1 MPLNILVDTNIF
13 IKREDPIEI
22 DNKLSKIFKKISEKG
37 DTIYIHEKSKEDL
50 LNDKDDNRKK
60 VMLSKINAYPC
71 IKSNNYY
78 QDDEYC
84 SKIKISDKKNDK
96 IDAEILYSLYNQKI
110 DFLITEDKMIH
121 KNSIKLGLENNV
133 FTVDEFYEYIYIED
147 NIHSPKLIKT
157 TVDQLDVNDPIF
169 NTLKKDYNEFLY
181 WFKKIQK
188 EHRPAFIYQHE
199 NKELGAVLIYKEI
212 EEETI
217 ELKNEVLPPKKRLKI
232 ATLYVAESR
241 NKIGESLL
249 KNIFKKAKSVGVD
262 EIYLTH
268 FTKDDDVLVPFI
280 EKYGFELKGLNSRNE
295 EVFIKNMNLN
305 EIKVNF
311 SKYNNDFISTKY
323 FPYYSDNKNIDKFI
337 VPILPKYYL
346 SLFDTSQKTVD
357 DYLDDT
363 FPEDLVQINAIQK
376 AYISKSHTNLKKG
389 DLIIFYES
397 KKGGLKE
404 IGVVTDF
411 LKSDDLNE
419 IKNIIGKRSV
429 FKDEEIN
436 NQIKE
441 LKNNSNLSVILFNH
455 VESIDISFNDLKD
468 KIDFKPPQ
476 TIQSISESKYMIL
489 KELVK

>member
-217 ELKNEVLPPKKRLKI
+217 ELKNEVLP
-232 ATLYVAESR
+232 
-241 NKIGESLL
+241 
-249 KNIFKKAKSVGVD
+249 
-262 EIYLTH
+262 
-268 FTKDDDVLVPFI
+268 
-280 EKYGFELKGLNSRNE
+280 
-295 EVFIKNMNLN
+295 IKN
-305 EIKVNF
+305 
-311 SKYNNDFISTKY
+311 S
-323 FPYYSDNKNIDKFI
+323 
-337 VPILPKYYL
+337 
-346 SLFDTSQKTVD
+346 
-357 DYLDDT
+357 
-363 FPEDLVQINAIQK
+363 
-376 AYISKSHTNLKKG
+376 
-389 DLIIFYES
+389 
-397 KKGGLKE
+397 
-404 IGVVTDF
+404 
-411 LKSDDLNE
+411 
-419 IKNIIGKRSV
+419 NIICC
-429 FKDEEIN
+429 
-436 NQIKE
+436 
-441 LKNNSNLSVILFNH
+441 
-455 VESIDISFNDLKD
+455 
-468 KIDFKPPQ
+468 
-476 TIQSISESKYMIL
+476 
-489 KELVK
+489 